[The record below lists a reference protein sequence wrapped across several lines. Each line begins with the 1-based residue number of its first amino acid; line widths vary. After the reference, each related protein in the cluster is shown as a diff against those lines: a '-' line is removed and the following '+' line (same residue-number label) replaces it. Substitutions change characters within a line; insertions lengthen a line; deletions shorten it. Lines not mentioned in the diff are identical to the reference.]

1 MPDYRLSEKE
11 SSNLETVY
19 RQLEEQITRVDFS
32 ALWKGFSPLKF
43 AVYDD
48 ARVFFDGRFVEKTN
62 AFTANTAIH
71 YEGEDIAIWYL
82 EGDSAGEDMEGLAS
96 KIIHEMFHAFQQKN
110 EESRGAKELEAL
122 MRYRYHTEN
131 IGTRYRE
138 AELLRALSDR
148 ANDGDEA
155 AQAERFRTLLALRAA
170 RKERFPYEYDYEART
185 EQIEGSA
192 NYVELKALEQLS
204 PEKAAK
210 ERERLLASM
219 EDVSHCFPVRPLCYA
234 SGAFLLE
241 LLHTEGYR
249 ALLAH
254 DFDPEAF
261 TDIPFADGMLQ
272 GITPAGALPDVDE
285 ALAKQMEKFRTETG
299 DLIEKTLA
307 KNEVLLEGDY
317 PLVSPNIYDA
327 RYRAPYITS
336 RFFVAYKDENEETQ
350 VIREPMLLIETDGNL
365 SIKKVYRA

>member
-32 ALWKGFSPLKF
+32 ALWKGFTPLKF

-48 ARVFFDGRFVEKTN
+48 ERVFFNGRFVEKTN

-71 YEGEDIAIWYL
+71 YEGEYIAIWYL
-82 EGDSAGEDMEGLAS
+82 QEDPVEGSIETLAS
-96 KIIHEMFHAFQQKN
+96 KIIHEMFHAFQLRN
-110 EESRGAKELEAL
+110 GEDRFPEDMEAL
-122 MRYRYHTEN
+122 LRYQYDTDN
-131 IGTRYRE
+131 ICTRYRE
-138 AELLRALSDR
+138 AALLRALFDKENDR
-148 ANDGDEA
+148 DEA
-155 AQAERFRTLLALRAA
+155 SQKERFMQLLTLRAA

-192 NYVELKALEQLS
+192 NYVELQALEQLS
-204 PEKAAK
+204 PEKAEE
-210 ERERLLASM
+210 ERMRLLASM
-219 EDVSHCFPVRPLCYA
+219 EDVSRCFPIRPLCYA

-241 LLHTEGYR
+241 LLHRERFR
-249 ALLAH
+249 ACIAS

-261 TDIPFADGMLQ
+261 TDIPFADSMLQ
-272 GITPAGALPDVDE
+272 GIAPAGTLPEADE
-285 ALAKQMEKFRTETG
+285 ALVKQLKGFHAETEA
-299 DLIEKTLA
+299 LIEKTLE

-317 PLVSPNIYDA
+317 PLVSPNVYDA